1 MEGPINAMIASY
13 WGFNAIALTGTNPSP
28 AHLEEIESRIVKR
41 NRQLIPVLDNDEAG
55 SVAIVKWRE
64 HIPKM
69 EDPIRLPA
77 EVDGKLIKDINDL
90 HTATKKGRQLFVNL
104 LKKRRLA

>member
-1 MEGPINAMIASY
+1 
-13 WGFNAIALTGTNPSP
+13 
-28 AHLEEIESRIVKR
+28 
-41 NRQLIPVLDNDEAG
+41 
-55 SVAIVKWRE
+55 
-64 HIPKM
+64 
-69 EDPIRLPA
+69 LPA